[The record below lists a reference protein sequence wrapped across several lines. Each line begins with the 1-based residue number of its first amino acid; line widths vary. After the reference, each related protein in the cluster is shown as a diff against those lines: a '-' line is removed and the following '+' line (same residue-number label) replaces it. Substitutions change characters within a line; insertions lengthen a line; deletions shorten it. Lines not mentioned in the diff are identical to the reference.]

1 LVTRYPP
8 KNSSG
13 NETIVKQHEEH
24 CPGCPTQEHA
34 YMTNSANTR
43 IGVGIVGA
51 SADRGWGGIAHVPAL
66 RALDAFQIRAV
77 STTRME
83 SAKATASRLG
93 ADLAFDTHQALVL
106 RPEVDLV
113 VVAVKVPEHKQIV
126 SDALAAG
133 KMVYCEWPL
142 ARNLSEAEA
151 LEGLARERRLR
162 TVIGLQGGLHPPI
175 RYLHDLIRQGTIGL
189 PLSTSIRAHLN
200 EDMWVG
206 RYDPPF
212 EYMARAEN
220 GATLQSI
227 MLGHALQPLA
237 HVLGAFESL
246 SAIVANQRG
255 DGVRLS
261 DGTSLPKDAPD
272 EIVVAG
278 VLEGGI
284 VTSLHYSAGQPAGS
298 AMVWEI
304 QGTEGSLHV
313 ETASGYIHFGDVTIT
328 LRRGSE
334 PVQQLQVPPAYAAPD
349 LRLEAPAAG
358 VARLYAQLAADLRNG
373 TADAPDFAVALDHH
387 RVLEAIT
394 LATETGHRQHLSPSA

>member
-1 LVTRYPP
+1 M
-8 KNSSG
+8 
-13 NETIVKQHEEH
+13 VKQHGEH
-24 CPGCPTQEHA
+24 CPGCTRQEHA

-83 SAKATASRLG
+83 SANATASRLG

-151 LEGLARERRLR
+151 LEGFARERRLR

-175 RYLHDLIRQGTIGL
+175 RYLRDLVRQGVIGM
-189 PLSTSIRAHLN
+189 PLSTSIRAHLT
-200 EDMWVG
+200 DAMWLG

-220 GATLQSI
+220 GATLLSI

-246 SAIVANQRG
+246 SAVVANQRG

-284 VTSLHYSAGQPAGS
+284 VTSLHYSAGQSAGS

-304 QGTEGSLHV
+304 QDHRRQSARRDGIGLHP
-313 ETASGYIHFGDVTIT
+313 
-328 LRRGSE
+328 LRRCDHHF
-334 PVQQLQVPPAYAAPD
+334 AP
-349 LRLEAPAAG
+349 RQRACPAATG
-358 VARLYAQLAADLRNG
+358 PARICGSRPATRRTRGWCRPPLRPVRRRPPRWNRRCAG
-373 TADAPDFAVALDHH
+373 LRGRARSSPGARGDH
-387 RVLEAIT
+387 
-394 LATETGHRQHLSPSA
+394 TGR

>member
-1 LVTRYPP
+1 MTR
-8 KNSSG
+8 
-13 NETIVKQHEEH
+13 
-24 CPGCPTQEHA
+24 
-34 YMTNSANTR
+34 SANTR

-51 SADRGWGGIAHVPAL
+51 NADRGWGGLAHVPAL

-93 ADLAFDTHQALVL
+93 ADLAFDTHRALVL

-113 VVAVKVPEHKQIV
+113 VVAVKVPDHKQIV

-151 LEGLARERRLR
+151 LEALAREQGLR
-162 TVIGLQGGLHPPI
+162 TVIGLQGGLNPPI
-175 RYLHDLIRQGTIGL
+175 RYLHDLIRDGAIGA

-200 EDMWVG
+200 DDMWLG
-206 RYDPPF
+206 RYDPSF
-212 EYMARAEN
+212 EYMARADN

-246 SAIVANQRG
+246 SAIVANRRG

-261 DGTSLPKDAPD
+261 DGASIPKDAPD

-278 VLEGGI
+278 VLEGG
-284 VTSLHYSAGQPAGS
+284 VVASLHYSAGQSAGL
-298 AMVWEI
+298 VWEI
-304 QGTEGSLHV
+304 QGAEGSLRV
-313 ETASGYIHFGDVTIT
+313 ETAAGFIHFGDLTIT
-328 LRRGSE
+328 LRRGGE
-334 PVQQLQVPPAYAAPD
+334 PDRQLQVPTAYTAPD
-349 LRLEAPAAG
+349 LQLGAPAAG
-358 VARLYAQLAADLRNG
+358 VARLYAQLAADLRDG
-373 TADAPDFAVALDHH
+373 TSKAPDFAVALDRH

-394 LATETGHRQHLSPSA
+394 RAAATGHRQHLA

>member
-1 LVTRYPP
+1 
-8 KNSSG
+8 
-13 NETIVKQHEEH
+13 
-24 CPGCPTQEHA
+24 
-34 YMTNSANTR
+34 MTNSANTR

-83 SAKATASRLG
+83 SANATASRLG

-113 VVAVKVPEHKQIV
+113 VVAVKVPDHKQIV

-151 LEGLARERRLR
+151 LEGFARERRLR

-175 RYLHDLIRQGTIGL
+175 RYLHDLVRQGLIGI

-272 EIVVAG
+272 EIIVAG

-284 VTSLHYSAGQPAGS
+284 VTSLHYSAGQSAGS

-328 LRRGSE
+328 LRRGSK

-349 LRLEAPAAG
+349 LQLAAPAAG
-358 VARLYAQLAADLRNG
+358 VARLYAQLAADLRDG
-373 TADAPDFAVALDHH
+373 TADAPDFAVALDRH

-394 LATETGHRQHLSPSA
+394 QAAETGHRQHLAHPDLVNSNL

>member
-1 LVTRYPP
+1 
-8 KNSSG
+8 
-13 NETIVKQHEEH
+13 
-24 CPGCPTQEHA
+24 
-34 YMTNSANTR
+34 MTNSANTR
-43 IGVGIVGA
+43 FGVGIVGA
-51 SADRGWGGIAHVPAL
+51 STNQGWGGIAHVPAL
-66 RALDAFQIRAV
+66 QALEQFQIRAV

-83 SAKATASRLG
+83 SAKATADRLG

-113 VVAVKVPEHKQIV
+113 VIAVKVPDHKQIV

-142 ARNLSEAEA
+142 ARDLSEAET
-151 LEGLARERRLR
+151 LERLARERQVR
-162 TVIGLQGGLHPPI
+162 TIIGLQGGLHPPI
-175 RYLHDLIRQGTIGL
+175 RYLHDIIQQGVIGK

-200 EDMWVG
+200 DDMWVG
-206 RYDPPF
+206 RYDPPS
-212 EYMARAEN
+212 EYMARADN

-255 DGVRLS
+255 DGVRPA
-261 DGTSLPKDAPD
+261 DGTSVPKDAPD

-278 VLEGGI
+278 VLKGGI
-284 VTSLHYSAGQPAGS
+284 VTSLHYSAGQSAG
-298 AMVWEI
+298 AVWEI
-304 QGTEGSLHV
+304 QGTEGSLRV
-313 ETASGYIHFGDVTIT
+313 ETAAGYIHFGGMTIT
-328 LRRGSE
+328 LLSGSD

-349 LRLEAPAAG
+349 LQLDTPAAG
-358 VARLYAQLAADLRNG
+358 VARLYAQLAADLRDG
-373 TADAPDFAVALDHH
+373 TADAPDFAVALDRH

-394 LATETGHRQHLSPSA
+394 RAAATGRRQHLA